1 MRRSHWTRGI
11 TLSLEQ
17 RDISSRICVH
27 RSAFAPAADVA
38 GTGAGAAGDACLA
51 GGFVVF
57 AGAAGALAPG
67 AGAVAVRA
75 AGFVASALP
84 CARRASA
91 APPSEPGDGS
101 GAAVGTGG
109 VADAGS
115 APVAGI
121 GSQIEHHIFNP
132 LS

>member
-17 RDISSRICVH
+17 RDISSLICVH
-27 RSAFAPAADVA
+27 RSASAP
-38 GTGAGAAGDACLA
+38 GTGAGAAGDACQA
-51 GGFVVF
+51 GGFVAF
-57 AGAAGALAPG
+57 AGAAGVLAPG
-67 AGAVAVRA
+67 AGAVPVRA

-101 GAAVGTGG
+101 GAAAGTCRG
-109 VADAGS
+109 ADALS
-115 APVAGI
+115 ASA
-121 GSQIEHHIFNP
+121 
-132 LS
+132 